1 MSIYKLEVI
10 DINSDTLDLD
20 EVNEGVFYFLSL
32 VKSKS
37 DLIVTDMN
45 IIEKIEDFP
54 IRYAFNS
61 NLSDDEIKKFEEEC
75 LKPLEDEG
83 LTYILKKDHILKNKK
98 IEVGNLTSLIKNV
111 N

>member
-10 DINSDTLDLD
+10 DINSDTLDLE

-54 IRYAFNS
+54 KRYTFNS

-83 LTYILKKDHILKNKK
+83 LTYKLGINPKSKIKK
-98 IEVGNLTSLIKNV
+98 INVGDLTSLIKNV